1 MMLTPIGSKMSVR
14 KGSLCPNVPEQI
26 CHVEIIN
33 NPFSRRG
40 MLFRCNIETVS
51 KQLKPGYYKSR
62 VFSPSTGLICIYYLC
77 LQIVPRVVLEG
88 WPLDNMLVETREKLQ
103 AIQLISS
110 ECRKRGYDGI
120 VFEAWSLW
128 SAYGTL
134 QNSKLRQK
142 ALNFVQE
149 LGSSLHNIVLPRQTR
164 NMQLIFV
171 IPPVSRQAQE
181 LRDFTAADMAYLKDA
196 VDAYSLM
203 TYDFS
208 NSYNPGPTAPLSWMR
223 TCIQSVISLIG
234 GNDNPIADNVLK
246 LGPVS
251 NQARHQGSLGRKM
264 DNNMSKILVGINF
277 YGNDFVLPQ
286 GGGPILG
293 HEYLSL
299 LSSYK
304 PKLSWDGFNDEHY
317 FDYTVAQELHRVF
330 YPSLK
335 SLSLRLEEAKS
346 CGAGV
351 SIWEI
356 GQGLEYFFDLL

>member
-1 MMLTPIGSKMSVR
+1 
-14 KGSLCPNVPEQI
+14 
-26 CHVEIIN
+26 
-33 NPFSRRG
+33 
-40 MLFRCNIETVS
+40 
-51 KQLKPGYYKSR
+51 
-62 VFSPSTGLICIYYLC
+62 
-77 LQIVPRVVLEG
+77 
-88 WPLDNMLVETREKLQ
+88 
-103 AIQLISS
+103 
-110 ECRKRGYDGI
+110 
-120 VFEAWSLW
+120 
-128 SAYGTL
+128 
-134 QNSKLRQK
+134 
-142 ALNFVQE
+142 
-149 LGSSLHNIVLPRQTR
+149 
-164 NMQLIFV
+164 MQLIFV

-181 LRDFTAADMAYLKDA
+181 L
-196 VDAYSLM
+196 
-203 TYDFS
+203 
-208 NSYNPGPTAPLSWMR
+208 
-223 TCIQSVISLIG
+223 
-234 GNDNPIADNVLK
+234 PIADNVLK

-286 GGGPILG
+286 GPILG

-304 PKLSWDGFNDEHY
+304 LKLSWDGFNDEHY

-356 GQGLEYFFDLL
+356 GQGFEYFFDLL

>member
-1 MMLTPIGSKMSVR
+1 MTSSIFACRNGNGYEMAKKYRAKFTHISPVWY
-14 KGSLCPNVPEQI
+14 
-26 CHVEIIN
+26 
-33 NPFSRRG
+33 
-40 MLFRCNIETVS
+40 
-51 KQLKPGYYKSR
+51 QLKRGHKDLE
-62 VFSPSTGLICIYYLC
+62 LIGGHDVDTDWIKDVRQEGQPL
-77 LQIVPRVVLEG
+77 IVPRVVLEG